1 MNSDYIMN
9 TYSPSDLTFESG
21 EGSWLFEKNGEK
33 YLDFASGIAVNSV
46 GHCHP
51 HLVAEIQRQASKLIH
66 TSNLYNISQQER
78 LAKRLCN
85 LSFTG
90 SVFFANSG
98 AEANEGAVKV
108 ARRYM
113 YESGKP
119 ERNVILCI
127 EGCFHGRTL
136 SMLSA
141 TSKVENRLGFGPLP
155 DGFRHVGFNDIESL
169 ESHCSSDDI
178 AAIMIEPV
186 LGEGGAKSVSKKFFL
201 KVQELAVK
209 NKFLIISDEVQTGIG
224 RLGTLFGYQN
234 TELKPDIMAIAKGL
248 GGGVPIGAIL
258 ATKNV
263 SSAMKPGSHGSTF
276 GGNPLVTASANAVLD
291 ILTEKFFFKKLNE
304 KIDFLTLKLNEL
316 KKDFPNFVLEIRGQG
331 FLRGIKLKDPVNDV
345 QNELKKNKVLFV
357 PAAENVLRL
366 LPPLTVKKEEI
377 ELAIEALR
385 KEANRRSIL

>member
-9 TYSPSDLTFESG
+9 TYSQSDLTFESG

-85 LSFTG
+85 LSFAD

-113 YESGKP
+113 YETGKP
-119 ERNVILCI
+119 QRNVILCI

-155 DGFRHVGFNDIESL
+155 DGFRHVGFNDIASL

-291 ILTEKFFFKKLNE
+291 ILTEKNFFQKLNE
-304 KIDFLTLKLNEL
+304 KINFLTLKLNEL
-316 KKDFPNFVLEIRGQG
+316 KKDFPNFALEIRGQG
-331 FLRGIKLKDPVNDV
+331 FLRGIKLKEPVNDV

-385 KEANRRSIL
+385 REATKRSIL